1 MPTFFITDSQA
12 QVILLILTSVS
23 LNPNKA
29 GLFECSFSWGG
40 GGGVVNLSPP
50 FIFQKELTQFQ

>member
-29 GLFECSFSWGG
+29 GLFEGSFSWGG
-40 GGGVVNLSPP
+40 EGGWS
-50 FIFQKELTQFQ
+50 T